1 MKPSSHRG
9 SRARRFALAGACG
22 IVALGIG
29 APALAQGIERGAV
42 PTAAVPT
49 AAMPARS
56 LETAPVATPFAVP
69 SVRSETTPLAPRPDV
84 PVVGAEE
91 AVPAEPEA
99 VRMSPGEQVVRT
111 FVEACVDHGGEVA
124 PAVDWA
130 LNHGFEPLDPEGRDG
145 SDGYALLGGRP
156 GVVFATPDAATRV
169 LLAVTQDNNCTVWA
183 ERAAGTSTQ
192 DAFVQA
198 AEALAARGAQ
208 VRRET
213 DRMLERAG
221 AWRRQLE
228 YRLSLAPGN
237 RDYRLGAVTTMTE
250 SPAAQAL
257 RLAPVMPSPSQAQAP
272 APSPSAAQAVP
283 TVR

>member
-1 MKPSSHRG
+1 MKPSSHRR
-9 SRARRFALAGACG
+9 SRPLRLALAGACG
-22 IVALGIG
+22 AVALGIG
-29 APALAQGIERGAV
+29 APALAQGNEPAAGA
-42 PTAAVPT
+42 
-49 AAMPARS
+49 ARS
-56 LETAPVATPFAVP
+56 PDLAPVATPFAVP
-69 SVRSETTPLAPRPDV
+69 PGRAETTPLAPRPDAQALGV
-84 PVVGAEE
+84 EE
-91 AVPAEPEA
+91 SVPAEPGA
-99 VRMSPGEQVVRT
+99 VRMSPGPQVVQA

-145 SDGYALLGGRP
+145 SDGHALLGGRP

-198 AEALAARGAQ
+198 TEALAARGAQ

-228 YRLSLAPGN
+228 YRLSLVPGN

-257 RLAPVMPSPSQAQAP
+257 RLAPVAPPASPVATTP
-272 APSPSAAQAVP
+272 PPAAQAVP